1 MGPKVIVSVDLDTDA
16 PVSVEIKVTEKKEK
30 MRHAWE
36 LQLVSSDNQPMSQGS
51 KREDL
56 GPEKLQA
63 CCSECEQR

>member
-36 LQLVSSDNQPMSQGS
+36 LQLVLRTIS
-51 KREDL
+51 L
-56 GPEKLQA
+56 
-63 CCSECEQR
+63 